1 MNGLIIILIHI
12 KSFHRVIKVQ
22 AVCNIYCCLFQLL
35 LHLLQH
41 YPTCLSHVLLEEN
54 DICDETK
61 YCIRLALGESESEQ
75 SSESDDGRCEV
86 K

>member
-1 MNGLIIILIHI
+1 MVKSWILIYI
-12 KSFHRVIKVQ
+12 KSYYIGIKVL
-22 AVCNIYCCLFQLL
+22 AVCNSYCLFQLL